1 MVIVTA
7 ITQMGAAVAAG
18 NLAMWVVSGRGGTV
32 ARVLQWPHL
41 GPYWTTLQK
50 AVGKNLPR

>member
-18 NLAMWVVSGRGGTV
+18 NLAMWVVSGRSGTV
-32 ARVLQWPHL
+32 ARALQRPHL
-41 GPYWTTLQK
+41 GPYSTLQK
-50 AVGKNLPR
+50 AAGKICSLA